1 MEYKFDEFGNFEG
14 EMPLDVVTDCAAPG
28 NRDETIEY
36 WQEKLNFNA
45 PRELAVAYLLG
56 FGAWDSQELA
66 AKSDVEISRIV
77 LWLACCEIKEQGAW
91 YGLQF

>member
-14 EMPLDVVTDCAAPG
+14 EFPSEAIADCTGWGDVSESVAF
-28 NRDETIEY
+28 

-45 PRELAVAYLLG
+45 PRELAVAYLLE

-77 LWLACCEIKEQGAW
+77 LWLACCEIKEDGEW
-91 YGLQF
+91 YGI